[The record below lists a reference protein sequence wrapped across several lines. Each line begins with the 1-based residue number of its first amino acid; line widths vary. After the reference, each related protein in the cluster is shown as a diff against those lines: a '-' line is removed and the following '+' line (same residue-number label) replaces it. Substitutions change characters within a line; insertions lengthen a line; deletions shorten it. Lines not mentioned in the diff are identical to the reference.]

1 MAKSGGLME
10 VGIAHARVVM
20 LGLPAFPLHE
30 TKTVC
35 IG

>member
-1 MAKSGGLME
+1 MATSGGLID
-10 VGIAHARVVM
+10 VGMAHARVVM
-20 LGLPAFPLHE
+20 LGLFAFPMQE

>member
-1 MAKSGGLME
+1 LVE

-20 LGLPAFPLHE
+20 LGFPVLPTQE
-30 TKTVC
+30 TSTVC